1 MSTQLRESYSQM
13 QRIQKKQVNVVKR
26 MVLVG
31 AGHAHLECIKQGSHP
46 EIDWI
51 VVTPSR
57 YQYYSG
63 MFSGLAD
70 GTYTLDETRIDV
82 KALCER
88 HGKTWIEDRAVRI
101 DAASKQVICQSGRV
115 IPYDIVSF
123 NIGSHDW
130 AASTPIRVT
139 IKPNY
144 RVEDAF
150 QTFRSADS
158 PVIVGSGAAAV
169 EMAASFQSKGTPV
182 TLIHEEPLLSG
193 HPAGP
198 ELAARLDQLGVI
210 RIVDR
215 FETLDGQTAR
225 LRSGR
230 SLETDAVLFLGGAS
244 ATELFRSSGLY
255 CDARGFLLV
264 HETLQSLEDPSIFAV
279 GDCAT
284 LTAYPETPKN
294 GVTAVRQAP
303 LLLQNLIRFVND
315 EPLRTFRPQ
324 RYYLTLLALGHRQA
338 TLLYGRFYRTNR
350 LSWYFKQWIDR
361 RFIKKYTV

>member
-1 MSTQLRESYSQM
+1 M
-13 QRIQKKQVNVVKR
+13 KR
-26 MVLVG
+26 MVLIG

-88 HGKTWIEDRAVRI
+88 HGKTWMEDRVVRI
-101 DAASKQVICQSGRV
+101 DAANKHVICQSGQV
-115 IPYDIVSF
+115 VPYDIVSF
-123 NIGSHDW
+123 NIGSNDW
-130 AASTPIRVT
+130 ETSTPNHVT

-144 RVEDAF
+144 RIEQAL
-150 QTFRSADS
+150 QTFRSAVS

-169 EMAASFQSKGTPV
+169 EMAASFQSNSTPV

-198 ELAARLDQLGVI
+198 ELAARLDQLGVNRVI
-210 RIVDR
+210 DR
-215 FETLDGQTAR
+215 FETLDGQTAT
-225 LRSGR
+225 LQSGR
-230 SLETDAVLFLGGAS
+230 LLETDAVLFLGGAT
-244 ATELFRSSGLY
+244 AHELFRVSGLY
-255 CDARGFLLV
+255 CDDRGFLLV

-284 LTAYPETPKN
+284 LPAYPETPKN

-303 LLLQNLIRFVND
+303 LLLQNLIRYVNE

-324 RYYLTLLALGHRQA
+324 RRYLTLLALGHRQA

-350 LSWYFKQWIDR
+350 LSWYLKQWIDR
-361 RFIKKYTV
+361 RFIKKYTE

>member
-1 MSTQLRESYSQM
+1 
-13 QRIQKKQVNVVKR
+13 
-26 MVLVG
+26 
-31 AGHAHLECIKQGSHP
+31 
-46 EIDWI
+46 
-51 VVTPSR
+51 
-57 YQYYSG
+57 
-63 MFSGLAD
+63 
-70 GTYTLDETRIDV
+70 
-82 KALCER
+82 
-88 HGKTWIEDRAVRI
+88 
-101 DAASKQVICQSGRV
+101 
-115 IPYDIVSF
+115 
-123 NIGSHDW
+123 
-130 AASTPIRVT
+130 
-139 IKPNY
+139 
-144 RVEDAF
+144 
-150 QTFRSADS
+150 
-158 PVIVGSGAAAV
+158 
-169 EMAASFQSKGTPV
+169 MAASFQSNGTPV

-284 LTAYPETPKN
+284 LAAYPETPKN

-303 LLLQNLIRFVND
+303 LLLQNLIRFAND

-324 RYYLTLLALGHRQA
+324 RYYLTLLALGHRRA

-350 LSWYFKQWIDR
+350 LSWYVKQWIDR
-361 RFIKKYTV
+361 RFIKKYTI

>member
-1 MSTQLRESYSQM
+1 MK
-13 QRIQKKQVNVVKR
+13 RII
-26 MVLVG
+26 LVG

-46 EIDWI
+46 DVDWI
-51 VVTPSR
+51 VINPSR

-88 HGKTWIEDRAVRI
+88 HGKMWIEDRVIRI
-101 DAASKQVICQSGRV
+101 DAANKQVVCQSGQ
-115 IPYDIVSF
+115 ILSYDIVSF
-123 NIGSHDW
+123 NIGSNDW
-130 AASTPIRVT
+130 EASTPIRVT

-150 QTFRSADS
+150 RTFRNAVS
-158 PVIVGSGAAAV
+158 PVIIGSGAAAV
-169 EMAASFQSKGTPV
+169 EMAASFQSNGTLV
-182 TLIHEEPLLSG
+182 TLVHEEPLLSG

-198 ELAARLDQLGVI
+198 ELAARLDRLGVN

-215 FETLDGQTAR
+215 FEKLDGKTAR

-230 SLETDAVLFLGGAS
+230 SLETDAVLFLGGAT
-244 ATELFRSSGLY
+244 AHELFQVSGLY
-255 CDARGFLLV
+255 CDDRGFLLV

-279 GDCAT
+279 GDCST
-284 LTAYPETPKN
+284 LLAYPETPKN

-303 LLLQNLIRFVND
+303 LLVQNLIRFVNE

-324 RYYLTLLALGHRQA
+324 RYYLTLLALGHHQA
-338 TLLYGRFYRTNR
+338 TLLYGRFYQTNR

-361 RFIKKYTV
+361 RFVKKYMV

>member
-1 MSTQLRESYSQM
+1 MK
-13 QRIQKKQVNVVKR
+13 RI
-26 MVLVG
+26 VLVG
-31 AGHAHLECIKQGSHP
+31 AGHAHVECIKQGSHP
-46 EIDWI
+46 DIDWI
-51 VVTPSR
+51 VVNPSR

-82 KALCER
+82 QALCER
-88 HGKTWIEDRAVRI
+88 YGKTWVEDRAVRI
-101 DAASKQVICQSGRV
+101 DAASKQVICQSGQV

-144 RVEDAF
+144 RVEQALE
-150 QTFRSADS
+150 TFRSADS

-169 EMAASFQSKGTPV
+169 EMAASFQSSGTPV
-182 TLIHEEPLLSG
+182 ILIHEEPLLSG

-230 SLETDAVLFLGGAS
+230 SVKTDAVLFLGGAR
-244 ATELFRSSGLY
+244 ATELFRSSDLY

-264 HETLQSLEDPSIFAV
+264 HETLQSLGDPSIFAA

-284 LTAYPETPKN
+284 LAAYPETPKN

-303 LLLQNLIRFVND
+303 LLLQNLIRSAND

-324 RYYLTLLALGHRQA
+324 RYYLTLLALGHRRA

-350 LSWYFKQWIDR
+350 LSWYIKQWIDR